1 MQEMK
6 KTNDTETAGDGLL
19 VTGFTVDDAS
29 FGIDARLVLE
39 VVKVGE
45 VTPVH
50 GAPSGVT
57 GIRNLRGRIVTVVDM
72 ATHLGLGRVETGP
85 ETRLLIME
93 HLGEPFGFLVD
104 AVTDAIALD
113 VKRIGAP
120 PVGMGA
126 DLRSRL
132 TGVWRE
138 SDHLTAVLDAEA
150 LFKMM
155 NDD

>member
-1 MQEMK
+1 MQMMEKMS
-6 KTNDTETAGDGLL
+6 NMETDDDGLL
-19 VTGFTVDDAS
+19 VTGFTVCDAA

-50 GAPSGVT
+50 GAPPGVSGV
-57 GIRNLRGRIVTVVDM
+57 RNLRGRIVTVVDM
-72 ATHLGLGRVETGP
+72 AVHLGLGCVEIGP

-93 HLGEPFGFLVD
+93 RQGESFGFLVD

-113 VKRIGAP
+113 PERISAP
-120 PVGMGA
+120 PDGIA
-126 DLRSRL
+126 PELRSRL

-138 SDHLTAVLDAEA
+138 NDNLTAILDAEA
-150 LFKMM
+150 LFKW
-155 NDD
+155 NDE